1 MLEHCARL
9 SLERAEFA
17 ERVAH
22 LEAELAK
29 LRRDPKGTPAGRGP
43 AGSPPAPGARSSAS
57 RVLRWIAMALSALIT
72 AAVVVAALAILAGF
86 WSPADGGTDPADAG
100 GTPAPRAAP
109 AAPAAAGAPPETS
122 GASGS
127 TASVTISA
135 GQGRSWLE
143 VRRGSADG
151 RQLHYAML
159 ESGQSRSFTA
169 PRLWLRFGI
178 GENIAITVDGE
189 PVEDLPALAAKA
201 VVTPDG
207 FRILGLG

>member
-1 MLEHCARL
+1 
-9 SLERAEFA
+9 
-17 ERVAH
+17 
-22 LEAELAK
+22 
-29 LRRDPKGTPAGRGP
+29 
-43 AGSPPAPGARSSAS
+43 
-57 RVLRWIAMALSALIT
+57 MALSALIT
-72 AAVVVAALAILAGF
+72 AAVVVAALAILAGY

-100 GTPAPRAAP
+100 GTRAPPAVP

-122 GASGS
+122 GPSGS

-151 RQLHYAML
+151 PQLHYAML
-159 ESGQSRSFTA
+159 ESGDSRSFTA

-189 PVEDLPALAAKA
+189 PVEDLPALSAEA

-207 FRILGLG
+207 FRILSLG